1 MFKDVQ
7 KKLTIRYT
15 ILTGL
20 ILMVLLACIFMWNIT
35 SREHA
40 EAAAFQ
46 NLWLSVSSHLQMD
59 SILSDSFLAQTEA
72 ANRTVIHVEENGSPL
87 MYPGSWT
94 PPTDRDRLIE
104 LGLIKAAEE
113 NIESSRPPVSSSI
126 EQSSVFQIK
135 GDHGES
141 YYGRMCVMAPDKGS
155 RNSSKSLLLLTFITP
170 RSALILK
177 SLPVFLF
184 LNAAGIVCIYF
195 VSWHFTGRAL
205 KPARDSAKKQVEF
218 IAAASHELRSP
229 LAVIRSSVS
238 ALQNSPAADT
248 SGSGGEGQDS
258 SALLAGIDKEC
269 SRMARLVSDML
280 LLASS
285 DAGNWTL
292 KKQSV
297 ETDTLLIEAYES
309 FLPLCREKQ
318 LKLSLVLPDDPLP
331 RIMADK
337 QRLEQVL
344 AILLDN
350 AVSYSPEG
358 GEITMKAYLKRGARR
373 INADCEKIFIEVQD
387 RGKGIPDELKQ
398 HIFDRFYRGDASR
411 NDKKH
416 FGLGLSIAKELV
428 ELHGGTITVLDN
440 PGGGS
445 RFVVQL

>member
-7 KKLTIRYT
+7 KKLAIHYT
-15 ILTGL
+15 ALTGL
-20 ILMVLLACIFMWNIT
+20 ILIILLTCIFMWNIT
-35 SREHA
+35 SREHG
-40 EAAAFQ
+40 ETAAFQ

-59 SILSDSFLAQTEA
+59 PIISDAFLAQTEA
-72 ANRTVIHVEENGSPL
+72 ANRAVIHVEENGSPL
-87 MYPGSWT
+87 MYSGSWT
-94 PPTDRDRLIE
+94 PPTARGRLIE
-104 LGLIKAAEE
+104 LGLQKAAEE
-113 NIESSRPPVSSSI
+113 NIEASHPPVSSSI

-135 GDHGES
+135 GDSGDS
-141 YYGRMCVMAPDKGS
+141 YYGRMCVMA
-155 RNSSKSLLLLTFITP
+155 SSKSLLLLTYITP
-170 RSALILK
+170 RSTLILK
-177 SLPVFLF
+177 SLPIFLM
-184 LNAAGIVCIYF
+184 LNVTGIICIFF
-195 VSWHFTGRAL
+195 VSWHLTGRAL
-205 KPARDSAKKQVEF
+205 KPARDGVKKQVEF

-229 LAVIRSSVS
+229 LAVIRSAVSV
-238 ALQNSPAADT
+238 LKDSPAADIPHAADET
-248 SGSGGEGQDS
+248 QDAP
-258 SALLAGIDKEC
+258 ALLTNIDKEC

-309 FLPLCREKQ
+309 FLPLCREKH
-318 LKLSLVLPDDPLP
+318 LKLSLTLPEEPLP
-331 RIMADK
+331 RITADR

-344 AILLDN
+344 SILLDN

-358 GEITMKAYLKRGARR
+358 GNITIKAYLKHGARR
-373 INADCEKIFIEVQD
+373 LSTDCERTVIEVQD
-387 RGKGIPDELKQ
+387 RGRGIPDELKQ

-445 RFVVQL
+445 RFIVQL